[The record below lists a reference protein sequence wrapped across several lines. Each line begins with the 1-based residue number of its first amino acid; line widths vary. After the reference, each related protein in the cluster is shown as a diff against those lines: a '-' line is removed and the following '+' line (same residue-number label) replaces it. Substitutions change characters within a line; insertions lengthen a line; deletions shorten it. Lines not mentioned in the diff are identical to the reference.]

1 MGSQEYQLLLLEA
14 PDVPPAEL
22 KAAVRWRIKDL
33 IGFHIDDAVIDVFEI
48 PGQYRAGQSHMMYA
62 VVARSKIVQERV
74 GLIENSAT
82 QLEIIDI
89 PEMCLR
95 NVTALT
101 EEDVQGVALLYLARK
116 HGLVIFTRQHTLY
129 LARKLDIG
137 SDALADAA
145 AGGQG
150 SAALD
155 NLLLE
160 IQRSLDYYDSHFSQP
175 PISALLLAPSES
187 PLPHLQPYLAQN
199 LSVAVRKLELAKLL
213 QSPDTSDEAIQA
225 RCLNAL
231 GAALRMENV
240 AL

>member
-74 GLIENSAT
+74 GLIENSAA

-101 EEDVQGVALLYLARK
+101 EEDVQGVAL
-116 HGLVIFTRQHTLY
+116 LY

-213 QSPDTSDEAIQA
+213 QSPDTSDETIQA